1 MIALVSPILS
11 YFTRIFFASNFRRLY
26 GTPHGL
32 DDMHLFYHISK
43 FGAAVVVPVALVLEG
58 PTLLRILL
66 GYGPVAASTAV
77 SVAQAA
83 AVQAAASDSIRGE
96 ALAVAAGAVVAEA
109 AVAPSSSSASTGL
122 GTDASQPGVPE
133 VVLSLHRL
141 GFWQLLRAV
150 LFNGCCY
157 CCYNQTS
164 FVVLGRVSF
173 VTHATLNVMR
183 RTCIIVVTAWWF
195 GVSMHPTN
203 VIGIAL
209 ALSGFTLFLCLKANG
224 SPSLL
229 SVATL
234 LPLVGTMVGGRDFDE
249 EHASR

>member
-1 MIALVSPILS
+1 
-11 YFTRIFFASNFRRLY
+11 
-26 GTPHGL
+26 
-32 DDMHLFYHISK
+32 MHLFYHISK
-43 FGAAVVVPVALVLEG
+43 FGAALVVPVALVLEG
-58 PTLLRILL
+58 PSLLRMLL
-66 GYGPVAASTAV
+66 GYGPVVASAVVSAAQATV
-77 SVAQAA
+77 TQAA
-83 AVQAAASDSIRGE
+83 AAAGAGDGTGGGGALAAASAS
-96 ALAVAAGAVVAEA
+96 VADAAAAE
-109 AVAPSSSSASTGL
+109 SSSASAGL

-183 RTCIIVVTAWWF
+183 RTCIIVATAWWF

-229 SVATL
+229 SVVTL

>member
-1 MIALVSPILS
+1 
-11 YFTRIFFASNFRRLY
+11 
-26 GTPHGL
+26 
-32 DDMHLFYHISK
+32 
-43 FGAAVVVPVALVLEG
+43 
-58 PTLLRILL
+58 
-66 GYGPVAASTAV
+66 
-77 SVAQAA
+77 
-83 AVQAAASDSIRGE
+83 
-96 ALAVAAGAVVAEA
+96 
-109 AVAPSSSSASTGL
+109 
-122 GTDASQPGVPE
+122 VPE

-183 RTCIIVVTAWWF
+183 RTCIIVATAWWF
-195 GVSMHPTN
+195 GGSMHPTN

-229 SVATL
+229 SVVTL